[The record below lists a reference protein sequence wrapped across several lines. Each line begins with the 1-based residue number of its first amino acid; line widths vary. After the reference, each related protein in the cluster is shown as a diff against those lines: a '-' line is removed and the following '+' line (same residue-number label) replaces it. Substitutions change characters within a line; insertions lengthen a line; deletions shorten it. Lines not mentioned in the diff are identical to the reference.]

1 MQVVNLEH
9 YIKNKIKD
17 VLVNMK
23 EQYIRQETYD
33 DLNEIQKKTITDK
46 LNNDEYQ
53 GKRGLIP
60 YILEDKLDQNK
71 LDAVSYTHLRAHET

>member
-1 MQVVNLEH
+1 MYLIIYLTMVYTFHFMQVVNLEH

-33 DLNEIQKKTITDK
+33 DLNEIQKKQ
-46 LNNDEYQ
+46 L
-53 GKRGLIP
+53 LI
-60 YILEDKLDQNK
+60 N
-71 LDAVSYTHLRAHET
+71 